1 MPATFAS
8 IAAFSLVPL
17 RPAAMNGT
25 WYSRRYSQIS
35 RPV

>member
-8 IAAFSLVPL
+8 IDALSRAAS

-25 WYSRRYSQIS
+25 WYSRRYSQMS